1 MQKCGYCDFLSAA
14 GSGEEKENY
23 VQALEKEIRSYGD
36 FAKGYR
42 VSTVFVGG
50 EPLPVW
56 KQIRQS
62 GYLGRSG
69 IPLK

>member
-1 MQKCGYCDFLSAA
+1 MKKDLGLYLHIPFCMQKCGYCDFLSAA

-42 VSTVFVGG
+42 V
-50 EPLPVW
+50 
-56 KQIRQS
+56 
-62 GYLGRSG
+62 
-69 IPLK
+69 